1 MMRPYNLNSVVE
13 NVRLVVYE
21 KKDII
26 ISKEGMGVNENT
38 WKSYQ
43 NGIRQMPIKFV
54 IELANKLGIFVEEM
68 FYEKEDSNPNPNP
81 YDIDKSLE
89 NILSAIKYMNKKGTW
104 ATQEFNGKTDRDY
117 SYKAQKAE
125 EKKIDYIK
133 KNMRFDFFLALC
145 NCMNRSAEDI
155 LRGNFEKIT
164 KERNANVAQE
174 AVVVQK

>member
-54 IELANKLGIFVEEM
+54 IELSNKLGISVEGM
-68 FYEKEDSNPNPNP
+68 FERTEVPNPNPNP
-81 YDIDKSLE
+81 YDIDKALE
-89 NILSAIKYMNKKGTW
+89 NILGAIEYMNKKGKW
-104 ATQEFNGKTDRDY
+104 ATQNFNGKKDRDY

-133 KNMRFDFFLALC
+133 KTMRFDFFLALC

-164 KERNANVAQE
+164 KEQNENVAQE
-174 AVVVQK
+174 AEVVQE